1 MALRGLRTSRSR
13 GSTWRLPLGHAHPSV
28 ASAAKKYTFL
38 TTTPQ
43 KRILFCGSYDEK
55 VYFFEAQAREAR
67 RDRTT
72 THGNEPLVAR
82 HELDKPRPRPRT
94 RRHGAVR
101 LSTRHPGRHPAER
114 SLSPARAAARGEER
128 RDQASGGEADRPG
141 RPPAP
146 HLPRGLRRLARQRPL
161 YAGPVRRLIRSPGGR
176 PPVRLPR

>member
-1 MALRGLRTSRSR
+1 PRIPDLPRARNREPQRDHFGPGKRHDGAAGLRTSRSR

-43 KRILFCGSYDEK
+43 KRILFCGPYDEK

-101 LSTRHPGRHPAER
+101 LSTR
-114 SLSPARAAARGEER
+114 
-128 RDQASGGEADRPG
+128 
-141 RPPAP
+141 
-146 HLPRGLRRLARQRPL
+146 
-161 YAGPVRRLIRSPGGR
+161 
-176 PPVRLPR
+176 